1 MYGGSRYHR
10 ECNTILMDNHLID
23 FENIEQ
29 KLKEAFASPEYKSLA
44 RKVNKAKRIFLIG
57 NGGLHFVACHAA
69 TDMTRL
75 IPDKSVYSFDSVGF
89 ITSNANDH
97 PYDKLFIRWL
107 DTIAQPEDADE
118 SLVIGMSCSGKSKNV
133 LDALVWAQENG
144 MDTFMISGKSAGVLP
159 ESVHELAVNCQY
171 FHTVEVMSLM
181 LFYDLVHR
189 TGNRCPSIDQE
200 IRRKFDE

>member
-1 MYGGSRYHR
+1 MER
-10 ECNTILMDNHLID
+10 ID
-23 FENIEQ
+23 FENIES
-29 KLKEAFASPEYKSLA
+29 KLEQTFDSEEYASLGAKL
-44 RKVNKAKRIFLIG
+44 NKAKRVFLIG

-75 IPDKSVYSFDSVGF
+75 IKGKSVQTFDSVGF

-107 DTIAQPEDADE
+107 ETLCHDDDSGE

-133 LDALVWAQENG
+133 LDCLVWANEQG

-159 ESVHELAVNCQY
+159 ETIEELDLDCQY

-181 LFYDLVHR
+181 LFYDLIHV
-189 TGNRCPSIDQE
+189 TGNRCPSINQE
-200 IRRKFDE
+200 IRRKFK